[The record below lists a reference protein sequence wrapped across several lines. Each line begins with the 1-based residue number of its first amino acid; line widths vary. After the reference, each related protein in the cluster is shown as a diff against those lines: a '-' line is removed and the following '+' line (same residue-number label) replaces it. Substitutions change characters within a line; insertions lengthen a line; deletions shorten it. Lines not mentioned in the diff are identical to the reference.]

1 MFLTFLLCLR
11 YDWSDIILVSH
22 WLPFLSKVSN
32 VVLVGVGTD
41 LIKKNSCGA
50 VFYKLGF
57 EDKNFFCLILSNI
70 ALHLWPL
77 VLGCGEA
84 VRILSHFFRSR
95 STS

>member
-11 YDWSDIILVSH
+11 FDWSDIILVSH

-57 EDKNFFCLILSNI
+57 
-70 ALHLWPL
+70 W
-77 VLGCGEA
+77 G
-84 VRILSHFFRSR
+84 
-95 STS
+95 